1 MPYNQPVPRY
11 VIRTYFDLTLPYHIK
26 GTGINTEG
34 EAERDKERQRTRENE
49 GNYESQFP
57 PQREKTGRSYCEIKF
72 KIRNYILRY
81 FEYIEQL

>member
-11 VIRTYFDLTLPYHIK
+11 VIRTHFDLTLPYHIK

-34 EAERDKERQRTRENE
+34 EAERDKERERTRENYE

-57 PQREKTGRSYCEIKF
+57 PQREKNR
-72 KIRNYILRY
+72 
-81 FEYIEQL
+81 